1 LGFEDFLE
9 VDHRIIPSNPVHG
22 VEDIFPLNANR
33 HAEALALRVQNVGDF
48 AKGNARVLDIH
59 EHDHREHAAEDGLGD
74 VEDVD
79 VDSGEGDADSRDDA
93 HAVLADDG
101 DDGMHD
107 DSGSIHYIYFRFG
120 EFNIIRWGKQR
131 REKTKERLRRSR
143 F

>member
-1 LGFEDFLE
+1 MLF
-9 VDHRIIPSNPVHG
+9 PSNAMHG

-33 HAEALALRVQNVGDF
+33 HAEALALRVQNAGDF
-48 AKGNARVLDIH
+48 AEGNARVLDINQ
-59 EHDHREHAAEDGLGD
+59 HDHGEHAAQYGLGD

-107 DSGSIHYIYFRFG
+107 YTGSIHIYILSFR
-120 EFNIIRWGKQR
+120 RV
-131 REKTKERLRRSR
+131 
-143 F
+143 